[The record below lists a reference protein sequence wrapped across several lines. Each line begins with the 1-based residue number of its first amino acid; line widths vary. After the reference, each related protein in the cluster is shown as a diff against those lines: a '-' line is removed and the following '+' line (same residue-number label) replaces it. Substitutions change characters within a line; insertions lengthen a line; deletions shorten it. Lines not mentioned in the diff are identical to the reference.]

1 MGAFCAEFAAW
12 FAENRP
18 PAPDFLMPESF
29 LEIGT
34 GSQGHDCDDGSVGG
48 GVGLGLGSL
57 A

>member
-18 PAPDFLMPESF
+18 PAPDFLVPEPI

-34 GSQGHDCDDGSVGG
+34 GSRGDDCDGGSVRGG
-48 GVGLGLGSL
+48 RGLGSL